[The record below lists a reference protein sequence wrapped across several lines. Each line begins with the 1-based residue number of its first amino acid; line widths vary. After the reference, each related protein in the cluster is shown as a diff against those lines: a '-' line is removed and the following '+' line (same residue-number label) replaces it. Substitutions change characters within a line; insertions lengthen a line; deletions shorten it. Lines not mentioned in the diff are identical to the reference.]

1 MRARSFLGLAA
12 TLAAVAVGAP
22 AQVQPAPG
30 PAPPPAAAAP
40 AIAVGASLNITPK
53 RLTFDRVRRNGSIVL
68 LNQGDAPVTV
78 DIGMV
83 DRVMLPDGQIFAVEE
98 AERRDDGKAVTGQLK
113 SAKDLFQVSPRRA
126 VLQPGRPQT
135 VRVRL
140 STMPEADTG
149 EHRTHLTI
157 TTIPPR
163 DTGTTAEAAAAAG
176 SQNQLRFQ
184 ITAVYGLSIPMI
196 VRPAEADVRAGIEGA
211 RLDFPEMSADGRAAA
226 RRTPVVSLDL
236 VRAGTGSVYG
246 NFEVHV
252 VGEKKGS
259 EPIGLARGVGV
270 YPEIAKRVVRIP
282 LSRAPAAG
290 ERLEVTFTDDDTSP
304 GKVLAKAAL

>member
-1 MRARSFLGLAA
+1 MRARPFLGLAA
-12 TLAAVAVGAP
+12 ALATAALNTPGMAQPTAAQPTPAISVGA
-22 AQVQPAPG
+22 A
-30 PAPPPAAAAP
+30 
-40 AIAVGASLNITPK
+40 LNITPK
-53 RLTFDRVRRNGSIVL
+53 RLTFDRTRRNGSIVL
-68 LNQGDAPVTV
+68 LNQGNAPVTV
-78 DIGMV
+78 DIGLV
-83 DRVMLPDGQIFAVEE
+83 DRVMLPDGQIFAVED
-98 AERRDDGKAVTGQLK
+98 AARRDDGKAIAGQLK

-126 VLQPGRPQT
+126 ILQPGRPQT

-140 STMPEADTG
+140 STMPEAETG
-149 EHRTHLTI
+149 EHRTHLTV

-163 DTGTTAEAAAAAG
+163 DTGTTAEAAANAG
-176 SQNQLRFQ
+176 TANQLRFQ
-184 ITAVYGLSIPMI
+184 ITAVYGLSIPLI
-196 VRPAEADVRAGIEGA
+196 VRPADADVRAGIEGA
-211 RLDFPEMSADGRAAA
+211 RLDFPEVSTDGRAAA
-226 RRTPVVSLDL
+226 RRPPVISLDL

-282 LSRAPAAG
+282 LNRSPATG
-290 ERLEVTFTDDDTSP
+290 ERLEVIFTDDDTSP